1 MSHSYTPK
9 HSESQF
15 YKWDKKHVTNLSLD
29 LSDNYNLINSGKSKL
44 ILSWILDGRKMF
56 FGKSQAY
63 SINGSEEKFFQND
76 NLTEEATLSLGINY
90 EKKLLKSGKLL
101 ISFDGQQSSQDVTAI
116 NANVAYVLQM

>member
-1 MSHSYTPK
+1 
-9 HSESQF
+9 
-15 YKWDKKHVTNLSLD
+15 
-29 LSDNYNLINSGKSKL
+29 
-44 ILSWILDGRKMF
+44 MF

-90 EKKLLKSGKLL
+90 EKKLLTSGKLL

>member
-1 MSHSYTPK
+1 
-9 HSESQF
+9 
-15 YKWDKKHVTNLSLD
+15 
-29 LSDNYNLINSGKSKL
+29 
-44 ILSWILDGRKMF
+44 MF